1 MDTDKL
7 KQILNN
13 LTLLKWVK
21 KFSADNLL
29 DNNDLAKEKFNIK
42 SSSNSI
48 SIMDS
53 TATKLF
59 ITNGKFEGKELVR
72 FDLAQLGKLIE
83 IVGTSGELL
92 IPKDSTM
99 KEMIAEVNDDIVV
112 VCPLPK
118 KDKEKDSE

>member
-1 MDTDKL
+1 METDKL

-13 LTLLKWVK
+13 LNLLKWVR

-29 DNNDLAKEKFNIK
+29 EDNELAKEKFKIK
-42 SSSNSI
+42 ESDNSI

-59 ITNGKFEGKELVR
+59 VTNSEFEGEELVR
-72 FDLAQLGKLIE
+72 FDLKQLGNLIE
-83 IVGTSGELL
+83 IVGTSGELI
-92 IPKDSTM
+92 IPKDSALN
-99 KEMIAEVNDDIVV
+99 EMIAKVNEDIVV

-118 KDKEKDSE
+118 EDKVKKSE